1 MMPKAS
7 RLFMFKIIKIGII
20 ALAASLSGLSSAQA
34 DRLKDLTSIAG
45 VRSNQLVGYGLVVGL
60 AGTGDGNAALTQQS
74 LQSMISQFGVVTSAA
89 NMNGKNAAAV
99 IITAEL
105 PPFTKPGQKLDIV
118 VSTVGQA
125 KSLRGGTLLMTPLLG
140 ADGETYA
147 VAQGNLMVGGLG
159 VAGGDGSSLT
169 VNVPTVGRIPGGASV
184 EKMIETPFLD
194 NSNILLNL
202 HQGDFSTTNR
212 VAEAINDVFGD
223 GVAIP
228 LDSTT
233 VKVRAPIDPAQKV
246 SFVSLLENVQVEP
259 DRPRAKVVV
268 NARTGTIVIG
278 GDVRVSAAAVT
289 HGSLTVRVKEDVNV
303 TQAQAMA
310 VADGVAATVP
320 GAAVETPDTTI
331 TAEEEI
337 ARAFV
342 FDPGVELSS
351 IVDALNAVGGTPS
364 DLVAILEALR
374 EAGSLRAE
382 LIVI

>member
-1 MMPKAS
+1 MPKALRS
-7 RLFMFKIIKIGII
+7 LMFKIIKIGII
-20 ALAASLSGLSSAQA
+20 ALAASLAGLLPVQA

-74 LQSMISQFGVVTSAA
+74 MQSMISQFGVVTSAA

-184 EKMIETPFLD
+184 EKMIETSFLD
-194 NSNILLNL
+194 NANILLNL

-212 VAEAINDVFGD
+212 VAEAINDVFGG
-223 GVAIP
+223 GVAVP

-233 VKVRAPIDPAQKV
+233 VRVRAPIDPAQKV
-246 SFVSLLENVQVEP
+246 SFVSLLENIEVEP

-289 HGSLTVRVKEDVNV
+289 HGSLTVRVEEDVNV
-303 TQAQAMA
+303 TQTQAMA
-310 VADGVAATVP
+310 VTDGVAATTP

-331 TAEEEI
+331 TAEEEL